1 MKTAT
6 AGIITKNITVTQIN
20 NVYVSLLPVLFYS
33 IIFHFITA
41 SLQSLKLSTFLISL
55 QPVEKF

>member
-1 MKTAT
+1 MKTVT
-6 AGIITKNITVTQIN
+6 AGIITNNITVTQIN
-20 NVYVSLLPVLFYS
+20 NVYVPLLPVLFYS

-41 SLQSLKLSTFLISL
+41 SLQSLKLSTFLISF

>member
-1 MKTAT
+1 MKTVT

-20 NVYVSLLPVLFYS
+20 NVYVPLLPVLFYS

-41 SLQSLKLSTFLISL
+41 SLQSLKLSTFLISF

>member
-41 SLQSLKLSTFLISL
+41 SLQSLKLSTFLISF
-55 QPVEKF
+55 QPVEKC